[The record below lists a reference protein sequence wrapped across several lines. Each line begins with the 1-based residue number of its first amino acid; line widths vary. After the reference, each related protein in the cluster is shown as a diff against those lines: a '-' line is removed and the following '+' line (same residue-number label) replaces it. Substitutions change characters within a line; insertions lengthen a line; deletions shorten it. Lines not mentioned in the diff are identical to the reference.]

1 MTFENVAAN
10 LRESFRT
17 VAASRTAG
25 ENRELRGVS
34 IASAGV
40 TFQMFNAAFL
50 SEPVASD
57 AELAQRIL
65 LANTHFGAR
74 GLEWAYWVCEDWLP
88 GRTRKRSRRAF
99 ESLGLRHSVDL
110 PGMVAERLAPPV
122 RPLPR
127 LDVRRVETGPVRD
140 AFCAIGALCFHVP
153 PAWFNQVFDSESVWR
168 NFAGYVG
175 YHDDEPVATTAIVLG
190 GGAMG
195 VYNVATVP
203 DPPAPRIRRGGD
215 APRARGRT
223 ASKRDRASGFAIDAR
238 GAESLSTDGV
248 PDGDERGGVCEL
260 SAARAS
266 LPHRRPIFGVP
277 FRPRGHPRT
286 CEL

>member
-1 MTFENVAAN
+1 MGAMTFENVAAN

-153 PAWFNQVFDSESVWR
+153 PAWFNQVFDSDGVWR

-175 YHDDEPVATTAIVLG
+175 YHDEEPVATTAIVLG

-203 DPPAPRIRRGGD
+203 THQRRGFGEAVMRHALED
-215 APRARGRT
+215 ARRQ
-223 ASKRDRASGFAIDAR
+223 SGIETSGSAIDAG

-277 FRPRGHPRT
+277 
-286 CEL
+286 L

>member
-1 MTFENVAAN
+1 MAACHSAEVAIAGANGAMTFENVAAN
-10 LRESFRT
+10 LRESFRV
-17 VAASRTAG
+17 VAASRAAG

-50 SEPVASD
+50 SAPVASD

-65 LANTHFGAR
+65 LANTHFDAR
-74 GLEWAYWVCEDWLP
+74 GSGVGLLGVRRLAPRPHPEALP
-88 GRTRKRSRRAF
+88 AAF

-127 LDVRRVETGPVRD
+127 LDVRRVEPGPVRD

-153 PAWFNQVFDSESVWR
+153 PVWFNQVFDSDGVWR

-175 YHDDEPVATTAIVLG
+175 YEDEEPVATTAIVHGRRRDG
-190 GGAMG
+190 GLQCGDRAP
-195 VYNVATVP
+195 T
-203 DPPAPRIRRGGD
+203 PAPRIRRGGD
-215 APRARGRT
+215 ALRARRR
-223 ASKRDRASGFAIDAR
+223 AAAKRDRKSDSAIDAG
-238 GAESLSTDGV
+238 GA
-248 PDGDERGGVCEL
+248 
-260 SAARAS
+260 
-266 LPHRRPIFGVP
+266 
-277 FRPRGHPRT
+277 
-286 CEL
+286 

>member
-1 MTFENVAAN
+1 MGAMTFENVAAN

-50 SEPVASD
+50 SGPVASE

-110 PGMVAERLAPPV
+110 PGMVAERLSPPA
-122 RPLPR
+122 RPLPW
-127 LDVRRVETGPVRD
+127 LDVRRVEAGPVRD

-153 PAWFNQVFDSESVWR
+153 PVWFNQVFDSEGVWR

-175 YHDDEPVATTAIVLG
+175 YYEEEPVATTAIVQG

-203 DPPAPRIRRGGD
+203 THQRRGFGEAVMRYALGD
-215 APRARGRT
+215 ARRRSGIEKAVLQSTPAGLNLYRRMGFRT
-223 ASKRDRASGFAIDAR
+223 VTNVAVYAS
-238 GAESLSTDGV
+238 
-248 PDGDERGGVCEL
+248 
-260 SAARAS
+260 
-266 LPHRRPIFGVP
+266 
-277 FRPRGHPRT
+277 
-286 CEL
+286 

>member
-1 MTFENVAAN
+1 MNFENVAAN

-17 VAASRTAG
+17 VAASRDAG

-50 SEPVASD
+50 SQPVASD
-57 AELAQRIL
+57 AELTQRIL
-65 LANTHFGAR
+65 IANMHFDTR

-88 GRTRKRSRRAF
+88 GRSRKRSRRTF

-110 PGMVAERLAPPV
+110 PGMVAEHVAQPI
-122 RPLPR
+122 RPLPE
-127 LDVRRVETGPVRD
+127 LEVRRVEPGPVRD

-153 PAWFNQVFDSESVWR
+153 PAWFEQVFDNDAVWE

-175 YHDDEPVATTAIVLG
+175 YWEKEPVATTAIVMG
-190 GGAMG
+190 GGAIG

-203 DPPAPRIRRGGD
+203 IYQRRGFGEAVMRHALD
-215 APRARGRT
+215 
-223 ASKRDRASGFAIDAR
+223 DAR
-238 GAESLSTDGV
+238 RRSGIERVVLQSTPAGLKLYQRMGFRTV
-248 PDGDERGGVCEL
+248 TTV
-260 SAARAS
+260 AVYAS
-266 LPHRRPIFGVP
+266 
-277 FRPRGHPRT
+277 
-286 CEL
+286 

>member
-17 VAASRTAG
+17 VAASRAAG

-50 SEPVASD
+50 SGPVASD

-65 LANTHFGAR
+65 LANTHFEAR
-74 GLEWAYWVCEDWLP
+74 GLEWAYWVCEDWLS
-88 GRTRKRSRRAF
+88 GRTRKHSRRAF

-122 RPLPR
+122 RRLPE
-127 LDVRRVETGPVRD
+127 LDVRRVTPGPVRD

-153 PAWFNQVFDSESVWR
+153 PAWFNQVFDSDAVWDR
-168 NFAGYVG
+168 FAGYVA
-175 YHDDEPVATTAIVLG
+175 YADEEPVATTAIILG

-203 DPPAPRIRRGGD
+203 THQRRGFGE
-215 APRARGRT
+215 AVMRHALE
-223 ASKRDRASGFAIDAR
+223 DAR
-238 GAESLSTDGV
+238 RRSGVERVVLQSTPAGLKLYQRMGFRTV
-248 PDGDERGGVCEL
+248 TRV
-260 SAARAS
+260 SVYAS
-266 LPHRRPIFGVP
+266 
-277 FRPRGHPRT
+277 
-286 CEL
+286 